1 MDKMRVKC
9 SSTPLIEDQKVRV
22 TRFEIEPDQE
32 TGWHEHGLDYVI
44 NAITDCNMTL
54 ENSDATISTTEI
66 KAGNAYS
73 RKAGVCHNVINSS
86 EKK

>member
-1 MDKMRVKC
+1 
-9 SSTPLIEDQKVRV
+9 
-22 TRFEIEPDQE
+22 
-32 TGWHEHGLDYVI
+32 
-44 NAITDCNMTL
+44 MTL

-73 RKAGVCHNVINSS
+73 RKEGVCHNVINSS